1 MICVPTVDAPAIATN
16 KYNKN
21 IFVLTPRRKIEMVA
35 NIKNNNNTFFGFHLS
50 DNQPPPIAPNIAPKF
65 NTNRNNILEWSGYS
79 AAVIR
84 PGSQVFIPKIINKHI
99 ENPIHN
105 IIVLSARPYLNNSAT
120 EFTFFS

>member
-1 MICVPTVDAPAIATN
+1 KSI
-16 KYNKN
+16 
-21 IFVLTPRRKIEMVA
+21 
-35 NIKNNNNTFFGFHLS
+35 NTFFGFHLS

-65 NTNRNNILEWSGYS
+65 NTNRNNILEWSGYP

-105 IIVLSARPYLNNSAT
+105 IIVLSARPFLNNSAT
-120 EFTFFS
+120 EFPSFSTEDLILNVSSSLGIYFGLILFSNDLI